1 VPDGSPGREQFIQG
15 FVSLQAIWEF
25 LDPNPLLAGAKSSY
39 LWLAKLYQSVLPRD
53 HSKTFLWEKYGAKT
67 KALIHASMS
76 NVRVTPKPGRKVTL
90 DAAGLALVKRIAEQ
104 LRLVDAP
111 TQSEKDPGDVFQDV
125 LDSIE
130 ARLKRRVED
139 ADAAV
144 YKSLADRIEKL
155 REQAI
160 TNVEESL
167 AFLEEAL
174 QIARDV
180 VAADRA
186 AEEGNLELYDPKTG
200 ALTQI
205 VEENTPPGLHKIVPD
220 IVHQI
225 DSIVVEVAFAGW
237 HENTDGD
244 KKVRR
249 ELRSTLKHFGLPV
262 TGPLFDKTYAYV
274 RENY

>member
-1 VPDGSPGREQFIQG
+1 VVIVG
-15 FVSLQAIWEF
+15 
-25 LDPNPLLAGAKSSY
+25 
-39 LWLAKLYQSVLPRD
+39 
-53 HSKTFLWEKYGAKT
+53 
-67 KALIHASMS
+67 
-76 NVRVTPKPGRKVTL
+76 
-90 DAAGLALVKRIAEQ
+90 GLALVKRIAEQ
-104 LRLVDAP
+104 LRLANMP
-111 TQSEKDPGDVFQDV
+111 TQSEKDPAGVYQDI
-125 LDSIE
+125 LDTIE
-130 ARLKRRVED
+130 NRLKRRVEGTD
-139 ADAAV
+139 VAV

-186 AEEGNLELYDPKTG
+186 AEAGDLELYDPKTG

-220 IVHQI
+220 IVHAI
-225 DSIVVEVAFAGW
+225 DRIVVEVAFAGW
-237 HENTDGD
+237 HDDSDGD
-244 KKVRR
+244 KAVRR
-249 ELRSTLKHFGLPV
+249 ELRTVLGNYSLPP
-262 TGPLFDKTYAYV
+262 TGALFDRTYAYV

>member
-1 VPDGSPGREQFIQG
+1 
-15 FVSLQAIWEF
+15 
-25 LDPNPLLAGAKSSY
+25 
-39 LWLAKLYQSVLPRD
+39 
-53 HSKTFLWEKYGAKT
+53 
-67 KALIHASMS
+67 M
-76 NVRVTPKPGRKVTL
+76 
-90 DAAGLALVKRIAEQ
+90 VKRIAEQ
-104 LRLVDAP
+104 LRLGTVP
-111 TQSEKDPGDVFQDV
+111 TQTEKNPGDVFQDV

-130 ARLKRRVED
+130 AWLKRRVEGTD
-139 ADAAV
+139 ATI
-144 YKSLADRIEKL
+144 YKSLADRIVKL

-167 AFLEEAL
+167 AFLQEAL

-180 VAADRA
+180 IAADRA
-186 AEEGNLELYDPKTG
+186 AEQGAMELYDPKTG

-225 DSIVVEVAFAGW
+225 DSIVVEVAFVGW
-237 HENTDGD
+237 HEDTDGD

-249 ELRSTLKHFGLPV
+249 ELRSTLRQFSLPV